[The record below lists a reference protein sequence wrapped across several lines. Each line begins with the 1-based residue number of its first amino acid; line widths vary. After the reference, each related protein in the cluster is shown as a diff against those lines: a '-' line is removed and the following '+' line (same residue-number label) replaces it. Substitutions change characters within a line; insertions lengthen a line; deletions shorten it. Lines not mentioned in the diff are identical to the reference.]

1 MLRCGHC
8 ATIALAG
15 VSMAACTSP
24 LQGREDTLA
33 IAEARWRA
41 AGLVDYRFGFT
52 RSCECLPAA
61 TRSVTIAVSGG
72 AFVSATYLDDGT
84 PADTALFRD
93 ELTLDRLFASLHQA
107 LARQPATFAAQ
118 YEPTLGYPMQVSID
132 YSLTTADD
140 EFFLTVSNVSP
151 LRAALRR

>member
-1 MLRCGHC
+1 MPRRGLR
-8 ATIALAG
+8 AAMALAG
-15 VSMAACTSP
+15 VSMAACASP
-24 LQGREDTLA
+24 FQRQEDTLA

-41 AGLVDYRFGFT
+41 AGLMDYRFGFT
-52 RSCECLPAA
+52 RSCECLPSA

-93 ELTLDRLFASLHQA
+93 ELTLDRLFASLHEA
-107 LARQPATFAAQ
+107 LARHPATFAAQ

-132 YSLTTADD
+132 YSLLAADD
-140 EFFLTVSNVSP
+140 ETFFTVFDVGP
-151 LRAALRR
+151 LRSALRP